1 MLRTTLDKA
10 YIKRTIRPLYGWTQA
25 TPSDMKLDTEVDI
38 SGFPVFPGMVA
49 ERTAGQQVTLL
60 GNAGTAADSLP
71 YGLFGL
77 YIGGE
82 GIDEVADST
91 VNSVGVWVLAPDA
104 QFEVQAPAFDDS
116 VAWDDTGETLVHA
129 WVSGDGRG
137 QLVPAGATK
146 AGHVISTQP
155 VARLI
160 EVVSDYSIIIGGLAV
175 RA

>member
-1 MLRTTLDKA
+1 MLRTTIDKA

-25 TPSDMKLDTEVDI
+25 TPADMKLDTEVDI
-38 SGFPVFPGMVA
+38 SGFPVYPGMVA
-49 ERTAGQQVTLL
+49 ERTSGQQVTLL
-60 GNAGTAADSLP
+60 GNADTAADSLP
-71 YGLFGL
+71 FGLFGL

-104 QFEVQAPAFDDS
+104 QFEVMAPAFLDT
-116 VAWDDTGETLVHA
+116 ATWDDEGEVLVHA
-129 WVSGDGRG
+129 LVDGDNRG
-137 QLVPAGATK
+137 KLVPAGTTGEGTVSA
-146 AGHVISTQP
+146 QP

-160 EVVSDYSIIIGGLAV
+160 EVVSDHSIIIGGLAV

>member
-25 TPSDMKLDTEVDI
+25 TPADMKLDTEVDI
-38 SGFPVFPGMVA
+38 SDVDVYPGMVA
-49 ERTAGQQVTLL
+49 ARTSGQQVTVIS
-60 GNAGTAADSLP
+60 ATHDLP

-104 QFEVQAPAFDDS
+104 QFEVQAPAFLDT
-116 VAWDDTGETLVHA
+116 VAWDDAGETLVHA
-129 WVSGDGRG
+129 LTDGANQG
-137 QLVPAGATK
+137 KLVPAAT
-146 AGHVISTQP
+146 AGEGTLSTAP